1 MISDRFEKI
10 PTSYDFGYGKTGS
23 VVVFGGVEYCY
34 KVAVDDDVDDDDDD
48 DGDDEEEEEETGIF
62 TGFLTFPELRAEK
75 EL

>member
-34 KVAVDDDVDDDDDD
+34 KVVDDDGGD
-48 DGDDEEEEEETGIF
+48 DDEEDDD
-62 TGFLTFPELRAEK
+62 ASW
-75 EL
+75 

>member
-34 KVAVDDDVDDDDDD
+34 KVAVDDDD
-48 DGDDEEEEEETGIF
+48 DDEEEEEERDGDDNIF
-62 TGFLTFPELRAEK
+62 DFRVY
-75 EL
+75 

>member
-48 DGDDEEEEEETGIF
+48 EEEEEEEERDDDDIF
-62 TGFLTFPELRAEK
+62 DDDNIFDFRVY
-75 EL
+75 